1 MANVGFKMG
10 EQSALKTIHD
20 NKQAVEGTFY
30 LTSDSHR
37 LYIGL
42 NGGTVAPVNEGV
54 ITVDSVNDLPSV
66 TDHDLTAGSFYY
78 AKNDNILCVYNG
90 SKWVQINS
98 VVTNTSA
105 AAAVSTAEGV
115 TDVDTSITDSLNNTK
130 TATFSIV
137 GTKGIVVTGEGTTVT
152 ISGTPLSLGTAAG
165 ADANTAVI
173 KHVAED
179 GTSAGEAKI
188 IGGTNVTVVGTA
200 DGITISSVDKDTKNT
215 ALTVANGA
223 QSGFEISVTDSENT
237 TKTGELDPVIKIGTA
252 DTEVKFVNGVAD
264 LDVYTTGE
272 VDAIKTGLENKIAQ
286 DLKSFN
292 AMEYKGTVGTSDAT
306 AGINLPTANVKN
318 GYAYLVTGDN
328 FKYNNT
334 SYPAGTLVVAQGTE
348 STDGFIPA
356 NDISWAFVTGSTSDT
371 TYSGEAVEG
380 GMTLKRSTDGSV
392 VMNLTAVA
400 GNIGSTDGGNDIG
413 LGDDIK
419 IKSSATSGGTQVLT
433 VAHKRYKDAITPV
446 ADETQPAAMTAKAS
460 AYQIPV
466 ISGIEVSNGHI
477 TGIKTKTYTVTD
489 TNASLTSVAAS
500 VANVTEGVTVTQGI
514 TLTDSING
522 ATTKESNFSVESQSL
537 EVKANAAGSGMTVNM
552 VWGTF

>member
-20 NKQAVEGTFY
+20 NKQAIEGTFY

-54 ITVDSVNDLPSV
+54 ITVNTVNDLPAV

-78 AKNDNILCVYNG
+78 AKEDNILCVYNG
-90 SKWVQINS
+90 AKWVQINS

-105 AAAVSTAEGV
+105 ASAVSTTEGV
-115 TDVDTSITDSLNNTK
+115 TYVETSITDSLNTTK

-137 GTKGIVVTGEGTTVT
+137 GTKGVVVTGEGTTVT

-165 ADANTAVI
+165 EADNTAVI

-188 IGGTNVTVVGTA
+188 IGGENVTVVGTA
-200 DGITISSVDKDTKNT
+200 DGITISAVDKDTKNT

-237 TKTGELDPVIKIGTA
+237 TKTGELDPVIKIGSA
-252 DTEVKFVNGVAD
+252 NSEVKFVNGVAD

-286 DLKSFN
+286 DLKAFN

-318 GYAYLVTGDN
+318 GQAYLVTGDN
-328 FKYNNT
+328 FKHDNV

-356 NDISWAFVTGSTSDT
+356 ADISWAFVTGSTSDT

-400 GNIGSTDGGNDIG
+400 GNIGSTDGGNDVG

-446 ADETQPAAMTAKAS
+446 ADESQPAAMTAKAS

-466 ISGIEVSNGHI
+466 ISGIEVANGHI

-489 TNASLTSVAAS
+489 TNATLTGVATSVAD
-500 VANVTEGVTVTQGI
+500 VTGGVSVTQGV

-522 ATTKESNFSVESQSL
+522 ATTKESNFSIESSSL
-537 EVKANAAGSGMTVNM
+537 EVKANTAGSGMTVNM